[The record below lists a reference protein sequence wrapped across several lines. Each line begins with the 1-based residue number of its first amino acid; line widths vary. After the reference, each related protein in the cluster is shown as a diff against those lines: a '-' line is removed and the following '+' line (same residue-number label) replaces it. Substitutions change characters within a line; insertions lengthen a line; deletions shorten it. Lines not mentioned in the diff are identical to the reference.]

1 MITLTVDDNPNV
13 LQSVRDGLL
22 RLDPN
27 GTHRIAASG
36 DEALEQEIRELALQQ
51 EDVQGVDL
59 IHTRVF
65 GNRIYVDI
73 EISAD
78 GSMTLEASHGVAE
91 RVHDVIESSFPKV
104 KHIMVHVNPAKK
116 TQ

>member
-36 DEALEQEIRELALQQ
+36 DEALELVR
-51 EDVQGVDL
+51 
-59 IHTRVF
+59 
-65 GNRIYVDI
+65 
-73 EISAD
+73 
-78 GSMTLEASHGVAE
+78 
-91 RVHDVIESSFPKV
+91 SFRQ
-104 KHIMVHVNPAKK
+104 
-116 TQ
+116 T